1 MPLRIKDMMR
11 IVILNLRA
19 ESLDTVNRALS
30 GARLRNCRGER
41 ADRRSSAGYL
51 AQVLVTESTPS
62 DLSLLRFRHAA

>member
-30 GARLRNCRGER
+30 GKATKLS
-41 ADRRSSAGYL
+41 RRTG
-51 AQVLVTESTPS
+51 
-62 DLSLLRFRHAA
+62 